1 MNKLLWIAQVILGLA
16 FLAHGLMLL
25 FPPASIVEQMNSSMS
40 REFQVFLG
48 VAEVLA
54 AVGLTDRAD
63 HYPRQLSG
71 GQEQRVGI
79 ARAIVAHPTV
89 VVADEPTGSLDS
101 ETSQQIQVLL
111 KRLNKELN
119 ITMLMVTHDRDV
131 AGIASRQLL
140 LDHGQILERTPAN
153 GAPHHHPVTTEAR

>member
-54 AVGLTDRAD
+54 AVGLTV
-63 HYPRQLSG
+63 PGLT
-71 GQEQRVGI
+71 GI
-79 ARAIVAHPTV
+79 QPWWTQWAALGITIVMISATIFHVSRNEISSAVT
-89 VVADEPTGSLDS
+89 TF
-101 ETSQQIQVLL
+101 VLL
-111 KRLNKELN
+111 V
-119 ITMLMVTHDRDV
+119 MAVWV
-131 AGIASRQLL
+131 AYMRWKVMPIASHREPLK
-140 LDHGQILERTPAN
+140 G
-153 GAPHHHPVTTEAR
+153 